1 MIPIYICDDEPLLI
15 KQIEQIIADQIMIA
29 AYDMGPVNTF
39 TSPDQLLAS
48 IEKDCKRGIYF
59 LDIDFPGYING
70 FELAQKIRS
79 LDPRGFIIFITAH
92 DDLATETFRYQLEA
106 MDYVVKGDNDRLKR
120 RIQSCLSNAE
130 SRITAD
136 IQDNT
141 PYYSLKILDTVRHI
155 PLHQI
160 LYFEAIGR
168 KHLVLLRMLDETLE
182 FYGSL
187 TAIEEELGERFWR
200 CHRGFL
206 LNRQHI
212 HQIHLKDNE
221 IELTNGE
228 RCLLSRRAKLNL
240 AKNTPTET

>member
-15 KQIEQIIADQIMIA
+15 KQIEQIVSNQIMIA

-39 TSPDQLLAS
+39 ISPDQLLAS
-48 IEKDCKRGIYF
+48 IEKNCKRGIYF

-92 DDLATETFRYQLEA
+92 DDLAAETFRYQLEA
-106 MDYVVKGDNDRLKR
+106 MDYVVKGDSELLKS

-136 IQDNT
+136 LQDNT
-141 PYYSLKILDTVRHI
+141 PYYSLKILDTIRHI
-155 PLHQI
+155 PLSQI

-206 LNRQHI
+206 VNREHI
-212 HQIHLKDNE
+212 LQIHLKENQ

-228 RCLLSRRAKLNL
+228 FCLLSRRAKLNL
-240 AKNTPTET
+240 PKSTPAGT

>member
-15 KQIEQIIADQIMIA
+15 KQIEQLVTDQIMIA
-29 AYDMGPVNTF
+29 AYDMGPINTF
-39 TSPDQLLAS
+39 TSPEQLLTS
-48 IEKDCKRGIYF
+48 IEKNCKRGIYF
-59 LDIDFPGYING
+59 LDVDFPGDING
-70 FELAQKIRS
+70 FELAQKIRC

-92 DDLATETFRYQLEA
+92 DNLATETFRYQLEA
-106 MDYVVKGDNDRLKR
+106 MDYIVKGDKERLKI
-120 RIQSCLSNAE
+120 RIQRCLANAE

-136 IQDNT
+136 MQDNT
-141 PYYSLKILDTVRHI
+141 PYYSLKILDTIRHI
-155 PLHQI
+155 PLPQI

-187 TAIEEELGERFWR
+187 AAIEEEVGERFWR

-206 LNRQHI
+206 VNRVHV

-221 IELTNGE
+221 VELTNGD

-240 AKNTPTET
+240 AKNISNGA